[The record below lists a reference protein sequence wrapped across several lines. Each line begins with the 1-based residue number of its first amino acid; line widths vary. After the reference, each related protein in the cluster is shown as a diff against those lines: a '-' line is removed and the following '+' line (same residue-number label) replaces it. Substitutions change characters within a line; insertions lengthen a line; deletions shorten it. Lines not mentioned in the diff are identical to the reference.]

1 MALLFQEVC
10 QLTDGKTH
18 SKSREPTPDCK
29 ITKKRTEMIQD
40 EKQYFCAPMSKI
52 YTTEI
57 ASDQITSD
65 NPLHQRLLKPYV
77 VAHQWVKGDL
87 LEVGCGEGR
96 GIECLLPSVSTY
108 SAIDKI
114 ESAVARL
121 REKYP
126 LGKFVSGHLPPL
138 PYLDASFDAVV
149 SFQVIEHIE
158 NDVLFLK
165 EIFRV
170 LRPGGVVLITTP
182 NRRMS
187 LSRNP
192 WHVREYSADEL
203 TTLTQT
209 IFPNVEMKG
218 ISGNDKVMSYHERNK
233 KSVAKIMRWDI
244 FDLQHRLPAPLLR
257 IPYDLMNRRN
267 RNKLQNAADELVAS
281 ISHEDYL
288 VTNNA
293 SSALDLFLVAKK

>member
-1 MALLFQEVC
+1 
-10 QLTDGKTH
+10 
-18 SKSREPTPDCK
+18 
-29 ITKKRTEMIQD
+29 
-40 EKQYFCAPMSKI
+40 MSKI

-57 ASDQITSD
+57 ASDQIASD

-77 VAHQWVKGDL
+77 VAHQWTKGDL

-96 GIECLLPSVSTY
+96 GIECLLPAVSTY

-114 ESAVARL
+114 ESAVGRL
-121 REKYP
+121 RERYP
-126 LGKFVSGHLPPL
+126 QGKFVSGHLPPL
-138 PYLDASFDAVV
+138 PYPDASFDAVV

-158 NDVLFLK
+158 NDILFLK
-165 EIFRV
+165 EIFRI

-182 NRRMS
+182 NRPMS

-192 WHVREYSADEL
+192 WHVREYTAGEL
-203 TTLTQT
+203 TALAQT

-218 ISGNDKVMSYHERNK
+218 ISGNDKVMTYHERNK
-233 KSVAKIMRWDI
+233 RSVERIMRWDI

-257 IPYDLMNRRN
+257 IPYDYMNRRN